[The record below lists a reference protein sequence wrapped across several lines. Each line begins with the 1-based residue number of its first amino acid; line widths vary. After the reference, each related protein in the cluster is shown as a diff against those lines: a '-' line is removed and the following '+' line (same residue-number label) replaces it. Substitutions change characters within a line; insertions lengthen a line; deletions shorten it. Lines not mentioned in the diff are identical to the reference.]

1 MAVDEGLFGP
11 RTVTWQLHGD
21 PTMWIA
27 GICSLFL
34 QALHPRAVAAVV
46 QNSRFQQDP
55 IGRLRR
61 TSDFVGV
68 ATYGTTDKAAAAAER
83 VRHVHRA
90 LSASDPRTG
99 ERIRLD
105 DPDLLLWVHCA
116 EVATF
121 AEVVRRAGFPLTD
134 AQHDRYLDEQR
145 RSAEL
150 VGLDPQRVPGSRG
163 EVADYFRR
171 VRPELARTDESEVV
185 FRFLHHPLRARR
197 WRPLNLGYLPI
208 GRLAYSLLP
217 NWAHDLHG
225 RTPLPESATTAGA
238 RAFRAAGKAV
248 PDRLR
253 YRFPSGH
260 VLRAVERLGEGAFPS
275 ARSLAEL

>member
-1 MAVDEGLFGP
+1 MADGGLFGP
-11 RTVTWQLHGD
+11 RTVSWHLHGD

-46 QNSRFQQDP
+46 QNSRFQEDP

-68 ATYGTTDKAAAAAER
+68 ATYGTTEKAHIAAQR
-83 VRHVHRA
+83 VRRVHRM

-99 ERIRLD
+99 DEIRLD

-116 EVATF
+116 EVASF
-121 AEVVRRAGFPLTD
+121 SEIVRRAGFPLSD
-134 AQHDRYLDEQR
+134 AQHDRYFAEQR

-150 VGLDPQRVPGSRG
+150 VGLDPDQVPGSRS
-163 EVADYFRR
+163 EMDDYFRR
-171 VRPELARTDESEVV
+171 VRPELVRTRESDVV
-185 FRFLHHPLRARR
+185 FRFLHHPFTTWWL
-197 WRPLNLGYLPI
+197 RPLNVGYLPV
-208 GRLAYSLLP
+208 GHLAYSLLP
-217 NWAHDLHG
+217 GWARDLHG
-225 RTPLPESATTAGA
+225 RPAMPDPVATAGA
-238 RAFRAAGKAV
+238 KAFRAFGGSV
-248 PDRLR
+248 PDRIR

-260 VLRAVERLGEGAFPS
+260 VLAAVERLGEQAFPS
-275 ARSLAEL
+275 AEAVVSL